1 MGQALHALGI
11 DSMSVEE
18 RIDLVKDI
26 WDSVAIEAGLLPPS
40 TAEKAELDRRLAED
54 DATPSDTVAWETI
67 KAEAQ
72 TRWQR

>member
-11 DSMSVEE
+11 DNMSVED

-54 DATPSDTVAWETI
+54 DANPDDTISWETI

-72 TRWQR
+72 ARWQR

>member
-11 DSMSVEE
+11 DNMSIED

-54 DATPSDTVAWETI
+54 DANPDDTISWETI

>member
-11 DSMSVEE
+11 DNMSVED

-40 TAEKAELDRRLAED
+40 PAEKAELDRRLAED
-54 DATPSDTVAWETI
+54 DANPDDTTSWETI

-72 TRWQR
+72 ARWQR